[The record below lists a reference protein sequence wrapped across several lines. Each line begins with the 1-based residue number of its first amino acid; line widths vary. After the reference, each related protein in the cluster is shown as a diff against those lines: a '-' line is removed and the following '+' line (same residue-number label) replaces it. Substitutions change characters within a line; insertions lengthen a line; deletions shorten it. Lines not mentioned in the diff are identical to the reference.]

1 KCPYDVPKYSQE
13 KGIVRK
19 CDMCHGRLALRE
31 APACVQSC
39 PNGAI
44 RIALVNRDQIREES
58 EANLF
63 LPGAPEPGYTLPAT
77 VYKTKRPL
85 PRNLLPADYYSVTPQ
100 HAHLPLVFMLVLT
113 QMSVGALAADQVLN
127 WIGGSTDGAPLVAAT
142 AVRSLAALL
151 LGWL

>member
-1 KCPYDVPKYSQE
+1 
-13 KGIVRK
+13 
-19 CDMCHGRLALRE
+19 LAVGE

-44 RIALVNRDQIREES
+44 RIALVNCDQIREES

-77 VYKTKRPL
+77 VYKPKRPL

-113 QMSVGALAADQVLN
+113 QMSVGAFIVEQALAWRDAAA
-127 WIGGSTDGAPLVAAT
+127 GAGELVAAN
-142 AVRSLAALL
+142 AVQSIAAFV
-151 LGWL
+151 LGLVGMNAAVLHLGRPQYAFRAIIGL